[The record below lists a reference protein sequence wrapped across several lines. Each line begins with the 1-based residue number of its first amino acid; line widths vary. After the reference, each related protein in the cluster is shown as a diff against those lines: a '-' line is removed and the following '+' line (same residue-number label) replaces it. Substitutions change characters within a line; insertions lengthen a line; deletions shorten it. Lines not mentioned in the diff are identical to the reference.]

1 MTEPARSP
9 AEANETEPASNRQ
22 LDPTREWRAGD
33 SVPPSRQTDP
43 EPNFAPPEKAGE
55 VGLLGRYR
63 ILKKLGR
70 GGMGAV
76 YLAYDFA
83 LGRRIALK
91 VMLPQFAAKPEFRE
105 RFLREARAAA
115 MVRSDHIVTIYDVGE
130 ERGIP
135 FIAMEHLRGQPLDR
149 YLLVKGNLPLGQ
161 VLRVTRETALGLAAA
176 HEQGLVHRDVK
187 PGNIWLEA
195 PRGRVKLLDFGL
207 ARAVDDDTHLTGTG
221 HLVGTPAFMSPEQAR
236 GLKLDPRSDLF
247 SLGVLLY
254 LLATGKMPFSGTT
267 TMAVLT
273 SLAVDTAPP
282 AREAN
287 PDLPEALEAIVAK
300 LLAKNPADR
309 FSTALE
315 VAAALRAAE
324 KSRPV
329 AGQVPVDRKAPALTI
344 REESETVWEGIEASG
359 ASPRVLEAGTKP
371 VPAHEPGPSDAPKKR
386 VRTPSTLAA
395 RGKSPPDVFPRMKT
409 SGFHGRC
416 ASVIASLRS
425 RRPFIHSLLAV
436 ILAGAMLLAA
446 GTVLA
451 AIFLWPAKGT
461 LVVESDDPAAEVVVK
476 KGGEVVRGRTKNREI
491 ALSTGAYIVEL
502 AAPKAG
508 LTLSP
513 HKVEV
518 VKNTRTR
525 VRIIAD
531 KPSPP
536 VPEPPVVNAPAAE
549 PPAVNPPVASDPD
562 RQAAEYALSVGG
574 FVGIT
579 VDGQLLEVR
588 VPGDLPNKP
597 FALTILN
604 LSRRTAVTDTGLA
617 AVKGCKNIH
626 ILYLNESI
634 VTDAGLAHFAGCTSL
649 FTLELYRTATTDAG
663 LAYFAECKNL
673 TRLAVDHTR
682 ITDAGLAHFAGCRNV
697 TRLAFGGTPTTDA
710 GLVCF
715 KECRNLNYLDV
726 QDTKVTDVGLDPF
739 KECKGLTTLFV
750 QGTRVTAAKVE
761 ELHEALPQ
769 CTIVWDGGRIGPQ

>member
-1 MTEPARSP
+1 MTEPVRPQTGAD
-9 AEANETEPASNRQ
+9 ETEPASKGQ

-33 SVPPSRQTDP
+33 SASSPRQTDT

-91 VMLPQFAAKPEFRE
+91 VMLPQFAATPEFRE

-115 MVRSDHIVTIYDVGE
+115 MVRSDHVVTIYDVGE

-135 FIAMEHLRGQPLDR
+135 FIAMEYLLGHPLDR
-149 YLLVKGNLPLGQ
+149 YLRVKGDLPLSH
-161 VLRVTRETALGLAAA
+161 VLRVARETALGLAAA
-176 HEQGLVHRDVK
+176 HELGLVHRDVK

-221 HLVGTPAFMSPEQAR
+221 LLVGTPAFMSPEQAR

-254 LLATGKMPFSGTT
+254 RLATGKMPFSGTT

-282 AREAN
+282 ARETN
-287 PDLPEALEAIVAK
+287 PNLPDALEAIIAK

-309 FSTALE
+309 FASALE

-324 KSRPV
+324 KSRLV
-329 AGQVPVDRKAPALTI
+329 AGRLPADTKAAPLAIHAQT
-344 REESETVWEGIEASG
+344 ETVWAGIEASR
-359 ASPRVLEAGTKP
+359 ASPRPLEAGTKP
-371 VPAHEPGPSDAPKKR
+371 VAAHGPGPGVALQKPA
-386 VRTPSTLAA
+386 RTPST
-395 RGKSPPDVFPRMKT
+395 P
-409 SGFHGRC
+409 
-416 ASVIASLRS
+416 
-425 RRPFIHSLLAV
+425 AV
-436 ILAGAMLLAA
+436 ILAGATLLAA
-446 GTVLA
+446 ATVLA
-451 AIFLWPAKGT
+451 AVFLWPSKGT
-461 LVVESDDPAAEVVVK
+461 LVVESDDE
-476 KGGEVVRGRTKNREI
+476 
-491 ALSTGAYIVEL
+491 
-502 AAPKAG
+502 
-508 LTLSP
+508 
-513 HKVEV
+513 VEV
-518 VKNTRTR
+518 GKKTRTR
-525 VRIIAD
+525 VRIVAD
-531 KPSPP
+531 EPSPP
-536 VPEPPVVNAPAAE
+536 IPVPPAVKTPVVKTPAVEPPVDKTPMVKTPMVELPAAGL
-549 PPAVNPPVASDPD
+549 PAVKPPVAGDPD

-574 FVGIT
+574 FVGVT
-579 VDGQLLEVR
+579 VDGQLREVR
-588 VPGDLPNKP
+588 APGDLPDKP

-604 LSRRTAVTDTGLA
+604 LSRRTGVTDAGLA

-673 TRLAVDHTR
+673 TRLAVDNTR
-682 ITDAGLAHFAGCRNV
+682 ITDAGLARFAGCRNV

-710 GLVCF
+710 GLACF
-715 KECRNLNYLDV
+715 TDCKNLGYLDV
-726 QDTKVTDVGLDPF
+726 QHTNVTDAGLDPF
-739 KECKGLTTLFV
+739 KECRGLTTLFV
-750 QGTRVTAAKVE
+750 QGTKVTAAKVE
-761 ELHEALPQ
+761 ELHQALPQ
-769 CTIVWDGGRIGPQ
+769 CRIVWDGGSIEPK